1 MNRISTVLVLMI
13 GLLLCQ
19 HVFAQVDA
27 RMLRYPD
34 VSETQITFVYAGD
47 IWVAPIEGGLAQRL
61 SSPKGQE
68 TFPRFSPDGK
78 RIAFSGNYA
87 GNTDVYVLST
97 KGGTPYRV
105 THHPYGDR
113 LVDWY
118 PDGKSLLYAS
128 RMESHRRQFNQFYKI
143 SPKGGMPEKLPLV
156 HAEFGAVS
164 PDGKT
169 IAFTIM
175 TRDFS
180 TWKRYRGG
188 TAPDIWLF
196 DLEKKTSK
204 NITDNAAN
212 DTQPMWHG
220 STVYFL
226 SDQGPKKRSNIWAYD
241 TKTQKTRQVTFFD
254 KFDARFPAIGPKD
267 IIFEKGGRLFLMAL
281 DTEKVREVKLNVV
294 TDKATL
300 NPRVEKVA
308 NMIATTWISPSGKR
322 VLIEARG
329 DIFSVP
335 AEHGVTLNLTRT
347 SGIAERYPTWSPDGK
362 WIAYFSDR
370 SGNYELVIR
379 PADGSGKET
388 TLTSL
393 GNGFR
398 YRPQWSPDS
407 KKLLF
412 VDKTTAI
419 RLYHRDTKEMEII
432 DKIPERMH
440 YGLMGFR
447 PSWSPDN
454 RWIAYSKT
462 VNNDNSAVFL
472 YDTEEAKLHQ
482 VTPGYYSEWGPVFD
496 PDGKYLYFFSG
507 RNMRPIYSDIQQTWI
522 YTNTTKIA
530 AVTLRK
536 DVESPLAP
544 RNDLEEG
551 KKDEKKKDN
560 GDEKKTGKKKDDKKD
575 KKEEPK
581 PVKIDLDGLGERFV
595 ILPPDAGNY
604 SSLYALSGK
613 VLFLKHS
620 NTGVSKRKSRIVYYD
635 LKEREEKT
643 ILDDAN
649 EYTPTPDGK
658 KMLVRKGSTYAI
670 IDVKPNQKM
679 KKPLNLGDLEMT
691 VDPAAEWRQMFTET
705 WRYGRDFF
713 YDPGTHGVDW
723 NEMRTRYGKL
733 MEDAVTRW
741 DVNYV
746 IGELIGEIGAG
757 HVFRFGGQTESA
769 KRRGTGLLGVDF
781 ELDKGAYRIKKIID
795 VSSWNSEVRSPLTKP
810 GVNVKEGDYILA
822 VNGISIDTSKD
833 PWASF
838 QGLAGKTVI
847 LTVNSLPSRTGA
859 RDVLV
864 KTLANDSQL
873 REKAWVE
880 ENRRKVDKATGGRIG
895 YIFVPDTGFNG
906 QTELVR
912 QFRAQ
917 FRKKGLIVDERF
929 NAGGQLGD
937 RFIELMNRP
946 FYNFIYFRDGKT
958 QQIPRITNV
967 GPKVMLMN
975 GWSGSGG
982 DALPY
987 YFQKAGMGPLIGTR
1001 TWGGLVGPFYGL
1013 PLIDGG
1019 MVSIPPGRLYGTDGE
1034 WIVENIGAV
1043 PDIKVVNDP
1052 GQMAKGHDPQLETAI
1067 EVVLKMLKKNPPP
1080 EIPKRPA
1087 FPGELPKGN

>member
-1 MNRISTVLVLMI
+1 MNRISNVMVLMI
-13 GLLLCQ
+13 ALLLCR
-19 HVFAQVDA
+19 HAFGQVDA

-34 VSETQITFVYAGD
+34 VSGTRITFVYAGD
-47 IWVAPIEGGLAQRL
+47 IWVAPKEGGLAQRL
-61 SSPKGQE
+61 SSPKGE
-68 TFPRFSPDGK
+68 EMFPRFSPDGN
-78 RIAFSGNYA
+78 RIAFSGNYD
-87 GNTDVYVLST
+87 GNTDVYVIPAT
-97 KGGTPYRV
+97 GGMPLRV
-105 THHPYGDR
+105 THHPYFDR
-113 LVDWY
+113 LVDWF

-128 RMESHRRQFNQFYKI
+128 NMESYRRSFDQFYKT
-143 SPKGGMPEKLPLV
+143 SPTGGMPEKLPLV

-204 NITDNAAN
+204 NITAN
-212 DTQPMWHG
+212 DASDTQPMWHG

-226 SDQGPKKRSNIWAYD
+226 SDQGPKKRGNIWAYD

-254 KFDARFPAIGPKD
+254 KFDARFPAIGPED

-281 DTEKVREVKLNVV
+281 DTEKIREVRIEVI

-308 NMIATTWISPSGKR
+308 DMIAGTGISPSGKR
-322 VLIEARG
+322 MLIEARG
-329 DIFSVP
+329 DIFTVP

-347 SGIAERYPTWSPDGK
+347 SGIAERYPGWSPDGK
-362 WIAYFSDR
+362 WLAYFSDR
-370 SGNYELVIR
+370 SGNYELIIR
-379 PADGSGKET
+379 PADGSGEEK

-398 YRPQWSPDS
+398 YRPQWSPDG
-407 KKLLF
+407 KMLLF
-412 VDKTTAI
+412 VDKTTAM
-419 RLYHRDTKEMEII
+419 RLYNRDTEKMVTV
-432 DKIPERMH
+432 DTLPALSH
-440 YGLMGFR
+440 YSLRSFSV
-447 PSWSPDN
+447 SWSSDS
-454 RWIAYSKT
+454 RWITYSKEI
-462 VNNDNSAVFL
+462 NNDNSAVFL
-472 YDTEEAKLHQ
+472 YDTEAGVLHQ
-482 VTPGYYSEWGPVFD
+482 VTPGYYSEWDPVFD
-496 PDGKYLYFFSG
+496 PDGKYLYFFSS
-507 RNMRPIYSDIQQTWI
+507 RSMNPIYSDIQPTWI

-544 RNDLEEG
+544 RNDLEEVKKDDADKEKSG
-551 KKDEKKKDN
+551 KKD
-560 GDEKKTGKKKDDKKD
+560 GDKTDKKD
-575 KKEEPK
+575 TPK
-581 PVKIDLDGLGERFV
+581 PVKIDLEGLGDRLV
-595 ILPPDAGNY
+595 VLPPDAGNY
-604 SSLYALSGK
+604 RNLDALPGK
-613 VLFLKHS
+613 VLFLRRP
-620 NTGVSKRKSRIVYYD
+620 NTGASDRKGRIVYYD
-635 LKEREEKT
+635 LEEREEKT
-643 ILDDAN
+643 VLDDADG
-649 EYTPTPDGK
+649 YTLSADGK
-658 KMLVRKGSTYAI
+658 KMLVRKGHTYAI
-670 IDVKPNQKM
+670 IDVKPNQAM
-679 KKPLNLGDLEMT
+679 KKPLNLSDLEMT
-691 VDPAAEWRQMFTET
+691 VDPAAEWRQIFTDV

-723 NEMRTRYGKL
+723 NEMRKRYGKL
-733 MEDAVTRW
+733 MDDAVSRW

-757 HVFRFGGQTESA
+757 HVSRFGGQTEQA
-769 KRRGTGLLGVDF
+769 ERRGVGLLGVDF
-781 ELDKGAYRIKKIID
+781 ERDNGAYRIKKIID
-795 VSSWNSEVRSPLTKP
+795 VSSWNTEVRSPLREP
-810 GVNVKEGDYILA
+810 GIDVGEGDYILA
-822 VNGISIDTSKD
+822 VNGISIDTAKD
-833 PWASF
+833 PWAAF
-838 QGLAGKTVI
+838 QGLAGKSVI
-847 LTVNSLPSRTGA
+847 LTVNKQPSRTGA

-864 KTLANDSQL
+864 KTLTDDSQL

-895 YIFVPDTGFNG
+895 YIFVPDTSLPG

-912 QFRAQ
+912 QYRAQ
-917 FRKKGLIVDERF
+917 FRKEGLIVDERF

-958 QQIPRITNV
+958 QQIPVITNV
-967 GPKVMLMN
+967 GPKVMLIN

-987 YFQKAGMGPLIGTR
+987 YFKKAGIGPLIGTR
-1001 TWGGLVGPFYGL
+1001 TWGGLVGPFYAL

-1052 GQMAKGHDPQLETAI
+1052 GQMAKGHDPQLERAI
-1067 EVVLKMLKKNPPP
+1067 EEVLKMLKENPPP
-1080 EIPKRPA
+1080 VIPKRPPL
-1087 FPGELPKGN
+1087 PGEHPKK

>member
-1 MNRISTVLVLMI
+1 MNRKSNVLLLII
-13 GLLLCQ
+13 GLLLCG
-19 HVFAQVDA
+19 HVFGQVDA

-34 VSETQITFVYAGD
+34 VSETRITFVYAGD
-47 IWVAPIEGGLAQRL
+47 IWVAPKEGGLAQRL
-61 SSPKGQE
+61 SSPKGE
-68 TFPRFSPDGK
+68 ESFPRFSPDGK
-78 RIAFSGNYA
+78 QIAFSGNYD
-87 GNTDVYVLST
+87 GNTDVYVLPT
-97 KGGTPYRV
+97 TGGTPYRV
-105 THHPYGDR
+105 THHPFRDR

-128 RMESHRRQFNQFYKI
+128 NMESHRRQFNQFYKT
-143 SPKGGMPEKLPLV
+143 SPKGGMPEKLPLA

-204 NITDNAAN
+204 NITANDAN

-220 STVYFL
+220 TTLYFL
-226 SDQGPKKRSNIWAYD
+226 SDQGAKKRGNLWAYD
-241 TKTQKTRQVTFFD
+241 SKTQKTRQVTFFD

-267 IIFEKGGRLFLMAL
+267 IVFEKGGRLFLMAL
-281 DTEKVREVKLNVV
+281 DTGKIREVLLKVV
-294 TDKATL
+294 TDKASL

-308 NMIATTWISPSGKR
+308 NMITTTGISPSGKR
-322 VLIEARG
+322 MLIEARG
-329 DIFSVP
+329 DIFTVP

-347 SGIAERYPTWSPDGK
+347 SGIAERYPSWSPDGK
-362 WIAYFSDR
+362 WLAYFSDR
-370 SGNYELVIR
+370 SGNYELIIR

-412 VDKTTAI
+412 LDKTTAM
-419 RLYHRDTKEMEII
+419 RLYHRDTKKMVTV
-432 DKIPERMH
+432 DKFPALSH
-440 YGLMGFR
+440 YSLRSFTV
-447 PSWSPDN
+447 SWSSDS
-454 RWIAYSKT
+454 RWIAYSKE
-462 VNNDNSAVFL
+462 VNNDNRAIFL
-472 YDTEEAKLHQ
+472 YDAGAGKTHQ
-482 VTPGYYSEWGPVFD
+482 ISSAYYSEWGPVFD

-507 RNMRPIYSDIQQTWI
+507 RGMRPIYSNIQATWI
-522 YTNTTKIA
+522 YANTTKIA

-551 KKDEKKKDN
+551 KKDEKKKDD
-560 GDEKKTGKKKDDKKD
+560 GDKKKAGKKDGDKKD
-575 KKEEPK
+575 KKDDPK
-581 PVKIDLDGLGERFV
+581 PVKIDLDGLGDRLV

-604 SSLYALSGK
+604 STLNAVPGKLLYLRRP
-613 VLFLKHS
+613 
-620 NTGVSKRKSRIVYYD
+620 NTGASHRKSRIVYYD
-635 LKEREEKT
+635 LEEREEKT
-643 ILDDAN
+643 VFEDADR
-649 EYTPTPDGK
+649 YTLAAGGNK
-658 KMLVRKGSTYAI
+658 ILVRKGRTYAI
-670 IDVKPNQKM
+670 IDVKPKQKM
-679 KKPLNLGDLEMT
+679 EKPLNLGDLETT
-691 VDPAAEWRQMFTET
+691 VDPAAEWRQLFTET

-713 YDPGTHGVDW
+713 YDPGTHGADW
-723 NEMRTRYGKL
+723 NVMLKRYGKL
-733 MEDAVTRW
+733 MDDAVTRW

-757 HVFRFGGQTESA
+757 HVFRFGGQTERA
-769 KRRGTGLLGVDF
+769 GRRGVGLLGVDF

-795 VSSWNSEVRSPLTKP
+795 VGAWNLEVRSPLREP
-810 GVNVKEGDYILA
+810 GVDVGVGDYILA
-822 VNGISIDTSKD
+822 VNGVSLDKSKD
-833 PWASF
+833 PWAAF
-838 QGLAGKTVI
+838 QGFAGKTVI
-847 LTVNSLPSRTGA
+847 LTVNGVPSRTGA

-864 KTLANDSQL
+864 KTLANDGQL

-880 ENRRKVDKATGGRIG
+880 ENRAKVDKATGGRIG

-912 QFRAQ
+912 QYRAQ
-917 FRKKGLIVDERF
+917 FRKEGLIIDERF

-958 QQIPRITNV
+958 QQIPNITNV

-1019 MVSIPPGRLYGTDGE
+1019 LVSIPPGRLYGTDGE

-1052 GQMAKGHDPQLETAI
+1052 GQMAKGHDPQLERGI
-1067 EVVLKMLKKNPPP
+1067 EEVLKMLKKNPPP
-1080 EIPKRPA
+1080 VCPKRPP
-1087 FPGELPKGN
+1087 FPSEHPAGD

>member
-1 MNRISTVLVLMI
+1 MKKISNVLVLII
-13 GLLLCQ
+13 GLLMCR
-19 HVFAQVDA
+19 HMFGQVDA

-34 VSETQITFVYAGD
+34 VSETRITFVYAGD
-47 IWVAPIEGGLAQRL
+47 IWVAPKEGGVAQRL
-61 SSPKGQE
+61 SSPKGTE
-68 TFPRFSPDGK
+68 SFPRFSPDGK
-78 RIAFSGNYA
+78 QIAFTGNYD
-87 GNTDVYVLST
+87 GNPDVYVIST

-105 THHPYGDR
+105 THHPYRDR

-128 RMESHRRQFNQFYKI
+128 RMESHRRTFNRFYKT
-143 SPKGGMPEKLPLV
+143 SPKGGMPEKLPLA

-169 IAFTIM
+169 IAFIM
-175 TRDFS
+175 MSQDFS

-188 TAPDIWLF
+188 WAPDIRLF

-204 NITDNAAN
+204 NITANDAN

-226 SDQGPKKRSNIWAYD
+226 SDQGPKKRGNIWAYD

-267 IIFEKGGRLFLMAL
+267 IVFEKGGRLYLMAL
-281 DTEKVREVKLNVV
+281 DTEKIREVRIKVV

-308 NMIATTWISPSGKR
+308 NMIAGTGISPSGKR
-322 VLIEARG
+322 VVVEARG
-329 DIFSVP
+329 DIFTVP

-347 SGIAERYPTWSPDGK
+347 PGIAERYPAWSSDGL
-362 WIAYFSDR
+362 WLAYFSDR
-370 SGNYELVIR
+370 SGNYELIVR
-379 PADGSGKET
+379 PADGPGKET

-412 VDKTTAI
+412 IDKTTAV
-419 RLYHRDTKEMEII
+419 RLYHRDSKKIEII
-432 DKIPERMH
+432 DTLPERTP
-440 YGLMGFR
+440 FR
-447 PSWSPDN
+447 LEDFRASWSPDS
-454 RWIAYSKT
+454 RWIAYSKG
-462 VNNDNSAVFL
+462 VENNNDAVSL
-472 YDTEEAKLHQ
+472 YDTKAGKSHQ
-482 VTPGYYSEWGPVFD
+482 VTSGYYSEWGPVFD
-496 PDGKYLYFFSG
+496 PDGKYLYFFSK
-507 RNMRPIYSDIQQTWI
+507 RNMKPIYSDIQPTWI

-536 DVESPLAP
+536 DVKSPLAP
-544 RNDLEEG
+544 RNDMEES
-551 KKDEKKKDN
+551 KKDEKKKK
-560 GDEKKTGKKKDDKKD
+560 GDKTD
-575 KKEEPK
+575 KKEGPE
-581 PVKIDLDGLGERFV
+581 PVKIDLDGLGDRLV
-595 ILPPDAGNY
+595 ILPPGAGNY
-604 SSLYALSGK
+604 GSLSAVPGK
-613 VLFLKHS
+613 VLFIRRP
-620 NTGVSKRKSRIVYYD
+620 NTGASDRKSQIVYYD

-643 ILDDAN
+643 ILADAAG
-649 EYTPTPDGK
+649 YTLTTDGK
-658 KMLVRKGSTYAI
+658 KMLVRKGRTYAI

-691 VDPAAEWRQMFTET
+691 VDPAAEWRQIFTET

-713 YDPGTHGVDW
+713 YDPGTHGIDW
-723 NEMRTRYGKL
+723 NEMRKRYGKL
-733 MEDAVTRW
+733 MDDAVTRR

-757 HVFRFGGQTESA
+757 HIFWYGGQIEKA
-769 KRRGTGLLGVDF
+769 KRRGAGLLGVDF
-781 ELDKGAYRIKKIID
+781 ELDKGTYRIKKIVD
-795 VSSWNSEVRSPLTKP
+795 VGTQNLEFRSPLREP
-810 GVNVKEGDYILA
+810 GVDVNEGDYILA
-822 VNGISIDTSKD
+822 VNGISMDTSKD
-833 PWASF
+833 PWAAF
-838 QGLAGKTVI
+838 QGFAGKTVI
-847 LTVNSLPSRTGA
+847 LTVNSQPSGTGA

-864 KTLANDSQL
+864 KTLTNDYEL

-895 YIFVPDTGFNG
+895 YIFVPDTAFNG

-912 QFRAQ
+912 QYRAQ
-917 FRKKGLIVDERF
+917 FRKKGLIIDERF

-958 QQIPRITNV
+958 RQIPDITNI

-987 YFQKAGMGPLIGTR
+987 YFKKAGMGPLIGTR
-1001 TWGGLVGPFYGL
+1001 TWGGLVGPSYGL

-1034 WIVENIGAV
+1034 WIIENIGAV

-1052 GQMAKGHDPQLETAI
+1052 GQMAKGHDPQLERAI

-1080 EIPKRPA
+1080 PIPKH
-1087 FPGELPKGN
+1087 PKNN